1 MPIDPDHYEI
11 YYADKL
17 WNLLPAIY
25 RTLDT
30 YQFSVG
36 NSNTRSNGPLRELVN
51 RIGAQAAIV
60 SSHRSVAGAPG
71 LDVFPAS
78 TWVDASRAAV
88 GAPPDNLAL
97 PATSRVPEPSTLAL
111 MLSALMGLGF
121 MARRRRAEAS

>member
-30 YQFSVG
+30 DQFNLG
-36 NSNTRSNGPLRELVN
+36 NSSTQTNGPLRELVN

-60 SSHRSVAGAPG
+60 RRSIDR
-71 LDVFPAS
+71 L
-78 TWVDASRAAV
+78 
-88 GAPPDNLAL
+88 
-97 PATSRVPEPSTLAL
+97 
-111 MLSALMGLGF
+111 
-121 MARRRRAEAS
+121 